1 MINFGDLFTIF
12 KRESKA
18 YFNSAIAYIFI
29 IVFVLLANGL
39 FMTQFFIVGRADMRP
54 FFGALPL
61 ILAVFLPAVTMR
73 LWAEEKRGN
82 TLELLLTFPMRTH
95 ELVLG
100 KFFASLVFYLVALVA
115 TGMIPVML
123 CVLGRPDPGIML
135 SAYIGAV
142 LLGAFFL
149 AVGIFVSGLV
159 RDQII
164 SFILSMMV
172 CFGLFV
178 VGTGFFASAVDGWV
192 PGLGTFLR
200 NFLGVTRH
208 FDSFA
213 KGVVDNRDVLYF
225 LTGAGIF
232 LVLNGFWLEG
242 RMRPKAKT
250 IFATATVV
258 CVGIFLAANWLI
270 AELPLGRFDLTQG
283 KIYTISPWTTKILK
297 ELKAPVTAKLYIS
310 PSEKMPTGLK
320 TLEQEIVDK
329 LDEFR
334 VAAKGKF
341 QYKIFHMEAAN
352 VTAAGAQSE
361 DSLEQTLSEKGIK
374 PFQVQSI
381 QADEVGL
388 NLIYSAISL
397 AYKEKPEEIIGR
409 VMPENIPELEYL
421 LISRIYRMMLPEP
434 PKVALVAPYEEKEME
449 PELKSILEDKM
460 GGQVPEG
467 YKEDNYELLPMALSY
482 AGYKTSRIK
491 LTEKEPI
498 PEGTKTLIVVEP
510 TRLEER
516 QRYEIARFFS
526 GGGSLLL
533 AVQNYEYKYT
543 VSTKELTVEPE
554 EKTPRINSLIA
565 SWGLEV
571 DDQILVDEQD
581 DVVNVSGAARM
592 GPYELSVPVKI
603 PIQILITQSGMNPD
617 VSITSQLSPIFYLW
631 GTRVKLNDK
640 KIKELDLKVEP
651 LLASSSESWTVPF
664 KAGNLVPAD
673 LNPKPDSPRGPFPVA
688 VLARGLFPDPF
699 SGLPVPPW
707 PKAAP
712 EEKGPEAKAMETPE
726 AQPVEPRP
734 GKIILIGAASF
745 LQKHLL
751 RNGGHM
757 TFFLN
762 CVDALTL
769 GDELV
774 RIRSKKPVERA
785 LDRMSSAKKMLW
797 RFLATLL
804 VPLLIALIGA
814 VKGVLRRRSK
824 QEYLKVLA
832 LVE

>member
-12 KRESKA
+12 KRENKT

-54 FFGALPL
+54 FFGILPL

-73 LWAEEKRGN
+73 LWAEEKKGN

-100 KFFASLVFYLVALVA
+100 KFFASLTFYLVALAA
-115 TGMIPVML
+115 TSMIPVML
-123 CVLGRPDPGIML
+123 CSLGRPDAGAMI
-135 SAYIGAV
+135 SAYAGSI

-149 AVGIFVSGLV
+149 AVGIFISGLV

-164 SFILSMMV
+164 AFILSMMV
-172 CFGLFV
+172 CFSLYV
-178 VGTGFFASAVDGWV
+178 IGTGFFATSADGWI

-213 KGVVDNRDVLYF
+213 KGVVDNRDAVYF
-225 LTGAGIF
+225 LTGTGIF

-242 RMRPKAKT
+242 RMRPKVKT
-250 IFATATVV
+250 IFTTAALV
-258 CVGIFLAANWLI
+258 CAGIFLTVNWLL
-270 AELPLGRFDLTQG
+270 AEIPLGRFDLTQG
-283 KIYTISPWTTKILK
+283 QIYTISPWTEKLLQG
-297 ELKAPVTAKLYIS
+297 LKAPVTAKLYIS

-352 VTAAGAQSE
+352 VTAADKKSE
-361 DSLEQTLSEKGIK
+361 DSLEQQLSEKGIK

-388 NLIYSAISL
+388 NLIFSAISL

-409 VMPENIPELEYL
+409 VIPDNIAELEYL

-434 PKVALVAPYEEKEME
+434 PKVTLVAPFKEKEME
-449 PELKSILEDKM
+449 PELKPLVEKM
-460 GGQVPEG
+460 GGQIPEG
-467 YKEDNYELLPMALSY
+467 YKEDNYELLPMALGY
-482 AGYKTSRIK
+482 AGYKTSRVK

-510 TRLEER
+510 NQLEER
-516 QRYEIARFFS
+516 QRYEIDRFVA
-526 GGGSLLL
+526 GGGSLFL
-533 AVQNYEYKYT
+533 AVQDYEYKYT
-543 VSTKELTVEPE
+543 VSTKELTVGTE
-554 EKTPRINSLIA
+554 EKKPQINALIA
-565 SWGLEV
+565 GWGFEV
-571 DDQILVDEQD
+571 DDQILVDTQN
-581 DVVNVSGAARM
+581 DVVNVSGAARL
-592 GPYELSVPVKI
+592 GPYELSVPVKV
-603 PIQILITQSGMNPD
+603 PIQILINQSGMNPN
-617 VSITSQLSPIFYLW
+617 VSITSRLSPIFYLW
-631 GTRVKLNDK
+631 GTRVKLNDA
-640 KIKELDLKVEP
+640 KIKSQGLRVET
-651 LLASSSESWTVPF
+651 LLTSSRESWTVPF
-664 KAGNLVPAD
+664 KADNLVPGD
-673 LNPKPDSPRGPFPVA
+673 LNPKPESPRGPFPLA
-688 VLARGLFPDPF
+688 VMAQGLFQDLYAGKPAPA
-699 SGLPVPPW
+699 W
-707 PKAAP
+707 PQATPAA
-712 EEKGPEAKAMETPE
+712 GPEAKAMETPA
-726 AQPVEPRP
+726 AQPLEARS
-734 GKIILIGAASF
+734 GKLILVGAASF
-745 LQKHLL
+745 FQKHLL
-751 RNGGHM
+751 RNSGHL

-774 RIRSKKPVERA
+774 RIRSKQPIERS
-785 LDRMSSAKKMLW
+785 LDRISSTAKVVW

-804 VPLLIALIGA
+804 IPILIAFVGT

-824 QEYLKVLA
+824 QAYLKMLA